1 MSASFFLFRVG
12 AHGTPVITAELA
24 GKALF
29 AVVFF
34 TAFGRLLRDI
44 HFPVQPF
51 DRFKGH
57 VLAPF
62 PHKII
67 NKIYSYK
74 Y

>member
-1 MSASFFLFRVG
+1 MSASFLLVRVR

-24 GKALF
+24 RKTVF

-34 TAFGRLLRDI
+34 TAFGRFLRDI

-51 DRFKGH
+51 DRFEGH
-57 VLAPF
+57 VPAPF
-62 PHKII
+62 LHKVF
-67 NKIYSYK
+67 NKPYSYR